1 MNNNLWLF
9 RNLLFVVKLGKSIS
23 DSLWENKKK
32 FIFSS
37 YFLGYSCSFW
47 TIREYSLSYYG
58 WIWRKAY
65 SLLSSES
72 FDQWVKWSYEFKY
85 KFDKERNYEFRS
97 VTLISLLDCRNVVV
111 SLWLSVI
118 IITTASPFAVMF
130 FHKWFFY
137 ASWSSHLSKIVF
149 LWCSNHVCCFWIN
162 WYYDNIVLNLIT
174 R

>member
-9 RNLLFVVKLGKSIS
+9 RILLYVVKLGKSIS

-58 WIWRKAY
+58 RIWRKAHR
-65 SLLSSES
+65 LPSSES

-118 IITTASPFAVMF
+118 IIAAVRPSAVMF
-130 FHKWFFY
+130 SINGSFS
-137 ASWSSHLSKIVF
+137 ASWSSHISKIVF
-149 LWCSNHVCCFWIN
+149 LLMFKSC
-162 WYYDNIVLNLIT
+162 VLFLD
-174 R
+174 